1 MNNGEQKES
10 FNSQSGLNSWM
21 PDTQSPESPEH
32 NLSELGGQA
41 MENAIISSTPDSE
54 INNPSS
60 KENLFEI
67 TEVSPDKKPTLS
79 RDQDSDSTEPN
90 RLVFEPQDIAP
101 RENGLSPSAETAIKN
116 IQELITR
123 GDNPRDGYEN
133 YQALRKTIN
142 GSQSKWLSLG
152 W

>member
-10 FNSQSGLNSWM
+10 LNSQDELNNWM
-21 PDTQSPESPEH
+21 PDIQSPESPEH

-41 MENAIISSTPDSE
+41 MENAIISSAPDLE
-54 INNPSS
+54 TNTLSS

-79 RDQDSDSTEPN
+79 QDQDSDSTEPN

-101 RENGLSPSAETAIKN
+101 REDGLSPSAETAVKN

-123 GDNPRDGYEN
+123 DDNPRDGYKN
-133 YQALRKTIN
+133 YQALRDTIN
-142 GSQSKWLSLG
+142 GGQPKWLSLG